1 VFYIDQEGS
10 FKLTPYVTHGLTPC
24 VDELC
29 FGRILP
35 SFMYSCIYE
44 VDILKIVV
52 ILFMLTVL
60 TNVTVITTPPRSALS
75 TGALAG
81 IVLGAIAGAVALSAI
96 VSLLILR
103 AHTRKYHAI
112 SRRHHCEYLMS
123 MILGCL
129 GRYFMIFHYA
139 YSCVY
144 YTS

>member
-1 VFYIDQEGS
+1 
-10 FKLTPYVTHGLTPC
+10 LTKKAALSSHHI
-24 VDELC
+24 
-29 FGRILP
+29 F
-35 SFMYSCIYE
+35 IYE

-52 ILFMLTVL
+52 ILFMLIVL

-81 IVLGAIAGAVALSAI
+81 IVLGTIAGAVASSAI
-96 VSLLILR
+96 VSILILR

-112 SRRHHCEYLMS
+112 SRRRHCEYLMS
-123 MILGCL
+123 IILGCL
-129 GRYFMIFHYA
+129 GGYFMIFHYA